1 VDLLI
6 RTGGEQRLSDF
17 LLWECAYAEL
27 IFSRR
32 MWPDFGA
39 PDLEAAVRQFH
50 ARQRRFG
57 AIPSL
62 AAVSAAGTL
71 AWLD

>member
-1 VDLLI
+1 
-6 RTGGEQRLSDF
+6 
-17 LLWECAYAEL
+17 
-27 IFSRR
+27 

>member
-1 VDLLI
+1 
-6 RTGGEQRLSDF
+6 
-17 LLWECAYAEL
+17 
-27 IFSRR
+27 

-39 PDLEAAVRQFH
+39 TDLDAAVRQFH

-57 AIPSL
+57 AIPPIVP
-62 AAVSAAGTL
+62 AAVNGAR